1 MFIVTG
7 YDYDDNILTLDEYL
21 LLYQDK
27 KKQKHF
33 CTILNVWSNLAYKSI
48 KYKGTS

>member
-27 KKQKHF
+27 KNKNTFVQSWTF
-33 CTILNVWSNLAYKSI
+33 EVI
-48 KYKGTS
+48 